1 MKQFGFI
8 LFLLFVSLHA
18 QAGVVL
24 IDPGHG
30 GEDCGAKAQIWKDKK
45 LAIQCEKDIALEIAK
60 RIHSKLNKTKH
71 IKAYLTRTVDSTLTL
86 QQRADYADKIGADIF
101 ISIHLNSSHSRN
113 SNGVETYYLDNH
125 DNAAVK
131 KIEKVENSDAKGE
144 QVIINQILADLVI
157 QRTAPISKKLAF
169 YVHANLQKRV
179 IPTFKLAD
187 RGTKAALFYV
197 LALSKRPS
205 ILLEAGF
212 LSNQEEVEKLLSEK
226 FQEEYAEAVYKGV
239 VRFFGKPKKKVSL
252 F

>member
-1 MKQFGFI
+1 MKYFGV
-8 LFLLFVSLHA
+8 LFLLFTITFNA
-18 QAGVVL
+18 KAGVVL

-45 LAIQCEKDIALEIAK
+45 LIVQCEKDIALEIAK
-60 RIHSKLNKTKH
+60 KIHAKINKTSH

-101 ISIHLNSSHSRN
+101 ISIHLNSSHSRS

-144 QVIINQILADLVI
+144 EVIINQILADLVI

-179 IPTFKLAD
+179 VPTYKIVD
-187 RGTKAALFYV
+187 RGTKPALFYV

-212 LSNQEEVEKLLSEK
+212 LSNQEEVDKLLSDK
-226 FQEEYAEAVYKGV
+226 FQEDYAQAVYRGV
-239 VRFFGKPKKKVSL
+239 VRFFGKPKKKISL